1 MVVAA
6 VVVEVTMGVVGAMGE
21 EVEEGV
27 VIALNVGSLVIGPEN
42 VLPVVGEVVVGAVI
56 ILAAE
61 VLTDMVAAVAIATQE
76 VAVIGMVAV
85 VVAVAVTVAVTAVTG
100 MQVLIVTVVVI
111 AMGAQVGDL
120 VVMVEV
126 VVEVVGVTAIAVEGH
141 PDMTVAITA
150 TDQVHMIAQMVLMV
164 ADDLH
169 MKIAIEHQSVV
180 FGNCGFGAA
189 AAYLRLEFPGAV
201 QTDTFLLESHSLSA
215 GGGWVTV
222 SWNSCLC
229 TVLCDT

>member
-1 MVVAA
+1 VAVGVEIGMVVAV
-6 VVVEVTMGVVGAMGE
+6 VVVEVTMEVVGAMGE

-42 VLPVVGEVVVGAVI
+42 VLLVVGEVVVGVVI

-61 VLTDMVAAVAIATQE
+61 VLTDMVAAVATATQE

-111 AMGAQVGDL
+111 AMGVQAGDL

-126 VVEVVGVTAIAVEGH
+126 VVEVVAVTAIAVEGH
-141 PDMTVAITA
+141 PDMTVAITV
-150 TDQVHMIAQMVLMV
+150 TDQVHMIAQMVPMV

-169 MKIAIEHQSVV
+169 MKIAIEHQCVV
-180 FGNCGFGAA
+180 FGNCGFG
-189 AAYLRLEFPGAV
+189 
-201 QTDTFLLESHSLSA
+201 QLLPI
-215 GGGWVTV
+215 
-222 SWNSCLC
+222 
-229 TVLCDT
+229 